1 MQENVKTENVK
12 AFIQKTLGCDCDESV
27 FKHIENERHAEAR
40 GIKLRNRINVGGR
53 LLVYVVDAEG
63 PSFVRSHLTDLLE
76 AGRKERDDRSFNRF
90 RLVLVA
96 ASDSGVQLEVN
107 RAIEHLKAVELSK
120 AVDEKVHV
128 HVLEKSDV
136 AAL

>member
-1 MQENVKTENVK
+1 MENVK
-12 AFIQKTLGCDCDESV
+12 AFVQNTLGCGCDESV
-27 FKHIENERHAEAR
+27 FKHIENERNAEAGGVR
-40 GIKLRNRINVGGR
+40 LRNHINVGNR

-63 PSFVRSHLTDLLE
+63 PDFVRNHVADLLE
-76 AGRKERDDRSFNRF
+76 AGRKERDDRNFNRF

-96 ASDSGVQLEVN
+96 DEDSGVKHEMD
-107 RAIEHLKAVELSK
+107 RALKLSK

-128 HVLEKSDV
+128 HIMDNAEV